1 MIIIIIIKIIIVII
15 IIIIKNTYTKKHK
28 VKSKG
33 NIIEDRQRMKA
44 EGSQEGK

>member
-1 MIIIIIIKIIIVII
+1 MIIIIIIKIIIVI